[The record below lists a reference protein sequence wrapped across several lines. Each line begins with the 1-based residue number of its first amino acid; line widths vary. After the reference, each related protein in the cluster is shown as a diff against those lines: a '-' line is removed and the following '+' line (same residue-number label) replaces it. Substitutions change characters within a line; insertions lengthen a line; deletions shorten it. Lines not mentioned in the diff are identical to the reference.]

1 MGWPPKPVLYIK
13 QCFADEI
20 YLSFYILP
28 ILTPQKNP
36 YVGQYARTAVQI
48 PLCCC
53 FLLVALQVS
62 YSPGWPPTSFLAET
76 GLELLI
82 LLESQVLRLQACI
95 TMPNLRTV
103 LTLH

>member
-1 MGWPPKPVLYIK
+1 MGWPPKPVLYVK
-13 QCFADEI
+13 QCFAYEI

-28 ILTPQKNP
+28 TLPKKS

-53 FLLVALQVS
+53 FLPVALQVS

-82 LLESQVLRLQACI
+82 LQASQVLRLQAGI
-95 TMPNLRTV
+95 TTPNLQTV
-103 LTLH
+103 RTLH